1 MMQTDKERA
10 EPSTS
15 SRPPGTG
22 PSGSALVK
30 WIVILAIVVL
40 VAMIVSRGINDRIKA
55 ASIVKEETQS
65 LAIPAVSVIHP
76 RLGESKQEIVLP
88 GNLQAFTYAPIYA
101 RTSGYLK
108 KWYFDIGAQVK
119 AGQVLAEI
127 DAPELD
133 QQLRQAKAN
142 LQQAQAALEQALANR
157 QQSKANEEY
166 AKITADRWKQLTVQG
181 VVSSQDNDQKQ
192 SQYQALVANSQ
203 ALDKAIA
210 AARSNVSAQEANI
223 GLLEQLQDY
232 RMVKAPFDGVITA
245 RNTDIGALIN
255 AGNGGTAQELFRMAA
270 SQRLRLFVNVP
281 EVSSRAAV
289 PGLPAEL
296 VLAEYPGRKFHGTL
310 VRTADAMDAAT
321 RTLLTEIDVDNAS
334 GELRPGSYAEVH
346 MALPGARALIVP
358 VSSVLFRSEGLRI
371 GVVHAGKNG
380 ESTADMMPVTL
391 GKDFGNEVE
400 ITSGITE
407 RDLIIENAPDSLVSG
422 TVVRVTGA
430 NKP

>member
-1 MMQTDKERA
+1 MMETEKEQVNSSTAGRA
-10 EPSTS
+10 I
-15 SRPPGTG
+15 R
-22 PSGSALVK
+22 
-30 WIVILAIVVL
+30 WIFILAIVVL
-40 VAMIVSRGINDRIKA
+40 LATVVDRGINERIKA
-55 ASIVKEETQS
+55 ASVVKQES
-65 LAIPAVSVIHP
+65 ADLAIPVVAAIHP
-76 RLGESKQEIVLP
+76 RLGESKQELVLP

-108 KWYFDIGAQVK
+108 KWYADIGTPVK
-119 AGQVLAEI
+119 TGQVLAEI
-127 DAPELD
+127 DAPEQD

-166 AKITADRWKQLTVQG
+166 AKVTAERWKKLAAEG
-181 VVSSQDNDQKQ
+181 VFSSQQNDQQ
-192 SQYQALVANSQ
+192 QANYQAQVANSQ

-232 RMVKAPFDGVITA
+232 RIVKAPFDGVITA

-255 AGNGGTAQELFRMAA
+255 AGNGGTSQELFRMAA

-281 EVSSRAAV
+281 EVSSRSAV
-289 PGLPAEL
+289 PGVAAEL
-296 VLAEYPGRKFHGTL
+296 VLSEFPGRKFHGKL

-321 RTLLTEIDVDNAS
+321 RTLLTEIDVDNSS

-358 VSSVLFRSEGLRI
+358 VSSVLFRAEGLRV
-371 GVVHAGKNG
+371 GVVREGKNG
-380 ESTADMMPVTL
+380 SSTVEMVPVTL

-407 RDLIIENAPDSLVSG
+407 HDRIIENAPDSLTSG
-422 TVVRVTGA
+422 TVVRVTGG
-430 NKP
+430 NK

>member
-1 MMQTDKERA
+1 MMQTEKERVNS
-10 EPSTS
+10 PVS
-15 SRPPGTG
+15 SRI
-22 PSGSALVK
+22 LK
-30 WIVILAIVVL
+30 WIFILVIVVL
-40 VAMIVSRGINDRIKA
+40 LATVVNRGINSRIKA
-55 ASIVKEETQS
+55 ASIVKQETAD

-76 RLGESKQEIVLP
+76 RLGESKQELVLP
-88 GNLQAFTYAPIYA
+88 GNLQAFSFAPIYA

-108 KWYFDIGAQVK
+108 KWYFDIGARVK

-166 AKITADRWKQLTVQG
+166 AKITADRWKQLTAEG
-181 VVSSQDNDQKQ
+181 VVSNQDNDQKQ

-210 AARSNVSAQEANI
+210 AARSNVSAQDANI

-232 RMVKAPFDGVITA
+232 RIVKAPFDGVITA
-245 RNTDIGALIN
+245 RSTDVGYLIN

-270 SQRLRLFVNVP
+270 SDRLRLFVNVP

-289 PGLPAEL
+289 PGVDAEL
-296 VLAEYPGRKFHGTL
+296 ILAEYPGRKFHGKL
-310 VRTADAMDAAT
+310 VRTADAMDSAT
-321 RTLLTEIDVDNAS
+321 RTLLTEIDVDNTS
-334 GELRPGSYAEVH
+334 GELKPGSYAEVH
-346 MALPGARALIVP
+346 MALPGGRALIIP
-358 VSSVLFRSEGLRI
+358 VSSVLFRSEGLRV
-371 GVVHAGKNG
+371 GVVRAGKNG
-380 ESTADMMPVTL
+380 ESTVEMRPVTL

-400 ITSGITE
+400 ITSGITAS
-407 RDLIIENAPDSLVSG
+407 DQVIESPSDSLTSG
-422 TVVRVTGA
+422 TVVRVIGG
-430 NKP
+430 NQP

>member
-1 MMQTDKERA
+1 MMETESEKVKSSAGRRA
-10 EPSTS
+10 ANWILAL
-15 SRPPGTG
+15 
-22 PSGSALVK
+22 ALVL
-30 WIVILAIVVL
+30 IVATV
-40 VAMIVSRGINDRIKA
+40 VSRGINDRIKA
-55 ASIVKEETQS
+55 ASMVKQETLD
-65 LAIPAVSVIHP
+65 LAIPTVSVVHP
-76 RLGESKQEIVLP
+76 RLGDSKQELVLP

-108 KWYFDIGAQVK
+108 KWYADIGTQVK

-133 QQLRQAKAN
+133 QQVRQAKAN
-142 LQQAQAALEQALANR
+142 LQQAQAALDQALANR
-157 QQSKANEEY
+157 QQGKANAEF
-166 AKITADRWKQLTVQG
+166 ARVTAERWKQLAAQG
-181 VVSSQDNDQKQ
+181 VVSSQDNDQRQ
-192 SQYQALVANSQ
+192 AQYQAQVANNE

-223 GLLEQLQDY
+223 ALLQQMQDY
-232 RMVKAPFDGVITA
+232 RIVKAPFDGVITA

-255 AGNGGTAQELFRMAA
+255 AGNGGAAQELFRMAA

-289 PGLPAEL
+289 PGMAAEL
-296 VLAEYPGRKFHGTL
+296 VLAEYPGRRFHGKL

-321 RTLLTEIDVDNAS
+321 RTLLTEIDVDNSS

-358 VSSVLFRSEGLRI
+358 VSSVLFRSEGLRV
-371 GVVHAGKNG
+371 GVVRAGKAG
-380 ESTADMMPVTL
+380 RSTADLVPVTL

-400 ITSGITE
+400 VTSGITAQDE
-407 RDLIIENAPDSLVSG
+407 IVESPPDSLTSG
-422 TVVRVTGA
+422 ATVRVIGRD
-430 NKP
+430 KP

>member
-1 MMQTDKERA
+1 MMETEKEQVNSSTAGRA
-10 EPSTS
+10 I
-15 SRPPGTG
+15 R
-22 PSGSALVK
+22 
-30 WIVILAIVVL
+30 WIFILAIVVL
-40 VAMIVSRGINDRIKA
+40 LATVVDRGINERIKA
-55 ASIVKEETQS
+55 ASVVKQES
-65 LAIPAVSVIHP
+65 ADLAIPVVAAIHP
-76 RLGESKQEIVLP
+76 RLGESKQELVLP

-108 KWYFDIGAQVK
+108 KWYADIGTPVK
-119 AGQVLAEI
+119 TGQVLAEI
-127 DAPELD
+127 DAPEQD

-166 AKITADRWKQLTVQG
+166 AKVTAERWKKLAAEG
-181 VVSSQDNDQKQ
+181 VFSSQQNDQQ
-192 SQYQALVANSQ
+192 QANYQAQVANSQ

-232 RMVKAPFDGVITA
+232 RIVKAPFDGVITA
-245 RNTDIGALIN
+245 RNTDIGALVN
-255 AGNGGTAQELFRMAA
+255 AGNGGTSQELFRMAA

-281 EVSSRAAV
+281 EVSSRSAV
-289 PGLPAEL
+289 PGVAAEL
-296 VLAEYPGRKFHGTL
+296 ILSEFPGRKFHGKL

-321 RTLLTEIDVDNAS
+321 RTLLTEIDVDNSS

-358 VSSVLFRSEGLRI
+358 VSAVLFRAEGLRV
-371 GVVHAGKNG
+371 GVVREGKNAS
-380 ESTADMMPVTL
+380 STVEMVPVTL

-407 RDLIIENAPDSLVSG
+407 RDRIIENAPDSLTSG
-422 TVVRVTGA
+422 TVVRVTGGD
-430 NKP
+430 K